1 MKTRERTNIIKMSR
15 MLSDIFRPTYF
26 PMVGFAILLMFTYLS
41 LLSWQWKVCMLLL
54 VYTLTIVLPSVGIY
68 VYRTVHK
75 LTQHDLQFRHNRIVP
90 YCLHLISYWVLLSIL
105 DVLRAPSFIGGIVVI
120 SLLVQLSCTIITLWW
135 KISMHSAGVGAIIGA
150 LIAYSAI
157 FQFNPVWW
165 LCLAILV
172 SGLVNSSRMYLRQ
185 HTLWQVLGGTL
196 VGFVCGLVGLFI

>member
-1 MKTRERTNIIKMSR
+1 MKTRERANITKISR

-54 VYTLTIVLPSVGIY
+54 VYMLTIALPSVGIY

-75 LTQHDLQFRHNRIVP
+75 LTRHDLQFRHNRIVP
-90 YCLHLISYWVLLSIL
+90 YCLHLISYWILLSIL

-120 SLLVQLSCTIITLWW
+120 SLLVQLSCTVITLWW

>member
-1 MKTRERTNIIKMSR
+1 

>member
-1 MKTRERTNIIKMSR
+1 MSR

>member
-1 MKTRERTNIIKMSR
+1 MKTRERANITKISR